1 MSEIERYIAP
11 NQLDD
16 ALEALAGG
24 PVTIVAGATDLT
36 PQITGGKR
44 SYKAT
49 LMNIQHIEGLNVITK
64 KDGTKKDGKIRI
76 GALVTVSE
84 IRENHMLKKHA
95 GILCQA
101 ADHFASEQIRNAAT
115 IGGNICNASPA
126 GDMITP
132 FLVLGAA
139 AELARWQDGRI
150 ETRSVPLDEF
160 FTGPGRNMAR
170 DDELLTAVTFDVPPE
185 NSIGF
190 FRKSGPRPALEIST
204 VSMGIGGALT
214 EGTLRNVRVAFGAVG
229 PTALRGKLTEAALE
243 GKILNQEVIR
253 AAALAAQKDVSPI
266 DDIRATKWYRTHLIG
281 VFTEE
286 LLNNVCQN

>member
-44 SYKAT
+44 VYKAT
-49 LMNIQHIEGLNVITK
+49 LMNIQHIEGLNAV
-64 KDGTKKDGKIRI
+64 TKKDGKIRI
-76 GALVTVSE
+76 GSLVTVSE
-84 IRENHMLKKHA
+84 IRGNPMLKKHG

-101 ADHFASEQIRNAAT
+101 ANHFASEQIRNAAT

-126 GDMITP
+126 GDMIIP

-139 AELARWQDGRI
+139 VELARWQDDRI

-160 FTGPGRNMAR
+160 FTGPGRSVAR
-170 DDELLTAVTFDVPPE
+170 DDELLTAVIFDVPPE

-204 VSMGIGGALT
+204 VSIGIGGDFSD
-214 EGTLRNVRVAFGAVG
+214 GTLKNVRVAFGAVG

-243 GKILNQEVIR
+243 GKTLNQDVIQ
-253 AAALAAQKDVSPI
+253 AAALAARQDVSPI

>member
-11 NQLDD
+11 KQLDD

-49 LMNIQHIEGLNVITK
+49 LMNIQHIEGLNAVTR
-64 KDGTKKDGKIRI
+64 KDGKIRI
-76 GALVTVSE
+76 GSLVTVSE
-84 IRENHMLKKHA
+84 IRGNHMLKNHA

-126 GDMITP
+126 GDMIIP
-132 FLVLGAA
+132 FLALGAA
-139 AELARWQDGRI
+139 AELARWQDGII
-150 ETRSVPLDEF
+150 ETRSVPLEEF

-185 NSIGF
+185 NSIGV

-204 VSMGIGGALT
+204 VSMGISGELT
-214 EGTLRNVRVAFGAVG
+214 EGTLRNIRVAFGAVG

-243 GKILNQEVIR
+243 GKILNQEVIQ
-253 AAALAAQKDVSPI
+253 AAALAARKDVSPI